1 MAPNLCRSVRIEKPL
16 STLGAS
22 LNEIRS
28 WLDGHKI
35 QPAGFRTNIADPHT
49 IVIDIAFAHDN
60 EARLFERKFV
70 PERSGAE
77 DRRPHDAQVQHRLEA
92 LRWGHYFQW
101 IDARVHDR
109 AING

>member
-16 STLGAS
+16 SALGAS

-49 IVIDIAFAHDN
+49 IVIDIAFAKDD

-70 PERSGAE
+70 PERSGA
-77 DRRPHDAQVQHRLEA
+77 RHRQVMVSGPTKSHVGTEFK
-92 LRWGHYFQW
+92 LRHQP
-101 IDARVHDR
+101 R
-109 AING
+109 

>member
-16 STLGAS
+16 SALGAS

-49 IVIDIAFAHDN
+49 IVIDIAFAKDD

-70 PERSGAE
+70 PERSGSRRRE
-77 DRRPHDAQVQHRLEA
+77 DWD
-92 LRWGHYFQW
+92 
-101 IDARVHDR
+101 RVHKLERSIDDVTER
-109 AING
+109 CDEIRKVADEAS

>member
-35 QPAGFRTNIADPHT
+35 EPVGFRSNIADPHT
-49 IVIDIAFAHDN
+49 IAIDIAFAQDN

-70 PERSGAE
+70 PERSGA
-77 DRRPHDAQVQHRLEA
+77 RHRQVMISGPTESHVGTEFG
-92 LRWGHYFQW
+92 LRQQP
-101 IDARVHDR
+101 R
-109 AING
+109 